1 MKSAKSGKDNTKKK
15 KQKRNNAMKV
25 NKKTSMSSRRRN
37 TDNGRTTKTRQ
48 QRVSKSKP
56 SKRKQQQQE
65 LVIKRSSGRKE
76 NFDTNRMA
84 QTVGRSGVP
93 FLMAR
98 DVAKTVS
105 NKIKHENYTQQQT
118 KGRRSGN
125 KSKPT
130 QLKEK
135 TVTANR
141 IRNLVTSELR
151 NRNRG
156 DIAASYSGQTP
167 ENTLPEENLKDNQPT
182 IADTSALRRLYG
194 SVRAYRTYSSSNTH
208 EDEKEESN
216 EPDNDQDK
224 DQLEEEEQE
233 EETGETAAATIN
245 KVF

>member
-76 NFDTNRMA
+76 KFDTNRMA

-98 DVAKTVS
+98 DVAKKVS
-105 NKIKHENYTQQQT
+105 NKIKHEAYTQQQT
-118 KGRRSGN
+118 KGRRSSSN
-125 KSKPT
+125 RSKPT

-135 TVTANR
+135 TVTASK
-141 IRNLVTSELR
+141 IRNLVSNELSDR
-151 NRNRG
+151 NRS

-182 IADTSALRRLYG
+182 IADT
-194 SVRAYRTYSSSNTH
+194 
-208 EDEKEESN
+208 
-216 EPDNDQDK
+216 
-224 DQLEEEEQE
+224 
-233 EETGETAAATIN
+233 AAANRNRVLHDQSKRGGGIMT
-245 KVF
+245 